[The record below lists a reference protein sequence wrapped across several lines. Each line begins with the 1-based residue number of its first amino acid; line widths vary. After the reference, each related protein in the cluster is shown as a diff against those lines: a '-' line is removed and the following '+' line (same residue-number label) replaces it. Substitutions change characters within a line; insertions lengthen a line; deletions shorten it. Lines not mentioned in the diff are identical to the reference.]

1 MSNIHFPVY
10 ILMLLLIFAVI
21 IPLQRKPYGRRF
33 QILMVSVL
41 GITWIM
47 ALLELLKV
55 LWDAP
60 YSYTFGSYPAGIGI
74 EFLVDEFSALMT
86 LVVLTLSILIIIY
99 SLKDLE
105 HEIESS
111 RMYSY
116 YTLVFLLIFSMI
128 GMIFTNDMFNLYVF
142 MEILS
147 ITSVAII
154 AIKKK
159 KDTLMASMKYLM
171 MGAIGSV
178 TVLMGI
184 ALIYMVTGQLNMSAI
199 NEEISAVWR
208 LYPRNILLAMGF
220 MITGFSI
227 KAAIFPLH
235 NWLPDAHST
244 APTPSSAL
252 LSGLVVK
259 AYIFSIA
266 KIMYRVVG
274 KNISVDIGI
283 ADYLI
288 IFAVLSMM
296 MGSVFALTQRDI
308 KRRLA
313 YSSVSQIG
321 YIFLGLALASEMGF
335 SAALFH
341 VVSHAFMKS
350 ALFLSAGSIIYL
362 TGKRDVKNLDG
373 IGYEMPITMTV
384 FSIGVLGMIGIPG
397 TSGFMSKWY
406 LGLAVLDAGHPEL
419 LIVLLL
425 SSFLNALYYLPII
438 VSAFL
443 RERPGRPLEMHRDG
457 IPGTMKVSMVL
468 VAVGS
473 LVIGLFPHL
482 VMDIIQQAVPSFIG
496 SGMGL

>member
-10 ILMLLLIFAVI
+10 ILMLLLIFAVT
-21 IPLQRKPYGRRF
+21 IPLQRKPFGRRF

-41 GITWIM
+41 GITWVM

-60 YSYTFGSYPAGIGI
+60 YSYTFGSYKAGIGI

-105 HEIESS
+105 HEIKPSS
-111 RMYSY
+111 MYSY

-184 ALIYMVTGQLNMSAI
+184 ALIYMVTGQLNMSSINLEI
-199 NEEISAVWR
+199 NEVWR

-235 NWLPDAHST
+235 NWLPDAHSS

-259 AYIFSIA
+259 AYIFAIA

-274 KNISVDIGI
+274 VNISVDIGI

-296 MGSVFALTQRDI
+296 MGSIFALTQRDI

-321 YIFLGLALASEMGF
+321 YIFLGLALASELGF

-362 TGKRDVKNLDG
+362 TGKRDVKDLDG

-438 VSAFL
+438 ISAFL
-443 RERPGRPLEMHRDG
+443 RERPGKPLEMVRDG
-457 IPGTMKVSMVL
+457 IPMTMKVSMVL

-482 VMDIIQQAVPSFIG
+482 VMDIIQQAVPTFIG

>member
-21 IPLQRKPYGRRF
+21 IPLQKKPFGKKF
-33 QILMVSVL
+33 QIIMISVL
-41 GITWIM
+41 GIAWVM

-55 LWDAP
+55 LGDAP
-60 YSYTFGSYPAGIGI
+60 YSYTFGSYPSGIGI
-74 EFLVDEFSALMT
+74 EFLVDEFSVLMT
-86 LVVLTLSILIIIY
+86 LVVLTLSILIVLY

-142 MEILS
+142 MEVLS

-199 NEEISAVWR
+199 NLEINQVWA

-259 AYIFSIA
+259 AYIFAIA
-266 KIMYRVVG
+266 KIIYRVVG
-274 KNISVDIGI
+274 QNISVEIGI
-283 ADYLI
+283 TNYLI
-288 IFAVLSMM
+288 IFAVLSMI
-296 MGSVFALTQRDI
+296 MGSVFALAQRDI

-313 YSSVSQIG
+313 YSSVFVDDITDT
-321 YIFLGLALASEMGF
+321 I
-335 SAALFH
+335 
-341 VVSHAFMKS
+341 
-350 ALFLSAGSIIYL
+350 
-362 TGKRDVKNLDG
+362 NLR
-373 IGYEMPITMTV
+373 
-384 FSIGVLGMIGIPG
+384 IP
-397 TSGFMSKWY
+397 Y
-406 LGLAVLDAGHPEL
+406 P
-419 LIVLLL
+419 
-425 SSFLNALYYLPII
+425 
-438 VSAFL
+438 
-443 RERPGRPLEMHRDG
+443 
-457 IPGTMKVSMVL
+457 
-468 VAVGS
+468 
-473 LVIGLFPHL
+473 
-482 VMDIIQQAVPSFIG
+482 PSFMRIPDDKAFTDKCDLG
-496 SGMGL
+496 